1 MFRCKN
7 EGKRKSKRIK
17 LFFMSWCW
25 YSHRQSLRKET
36 FSNFKS
42 AENFPHQISLSSQL
56 SHNNTFMSVPK
67 RSNNLLE
74 VEKFFRRGRAYRL
87 NVLIKIKPAGT
98 CCCCRREEGSA
109 CFGRL
114 RVIKL
119 HWSTCS
125 LCLRCMKWF
134 QIPLITFPFSQFWN
148 FSFVAPPT
156 QYNLNWLS
164 YLCASQFSSLS
175 RYGISTSY
183 YYKRRVLITLEAFIV
198 FINN

>member
-1 MFRCKN
+1 ML
-7 EGKRKSKRIK
+7 I
-17 LFFMSWCW
+17 LT
-25 YSHRQSLRKET
+25 RQSLRKET

-42 AENFPHQISLSSQL
+42 AENFSHQISLSSQL
-56 SHNNTFMSVPK
+56 SHNNTFTSVPK

-74 VEKFFRRGRAYRL
+74 VEKFVRRGRAYRL
-87 NVLIKIKPAGT
+87 NVLIKPPGI

-134 QIPLITFPFSQFWN
+134 SNSSHNFPILPVSKLFLCRSSHAVLSQLTKLSVLLPFLALEILLQASN
-148 FSFVAPPT
+148 FS
-156 QYNLNWLS
+156 
-164 YLCASQFSSLS
+164 
-175 RYGISTSY
+175 
-183 YYKRRVLITLEAFIV
+183 
-198 FINN
+198 